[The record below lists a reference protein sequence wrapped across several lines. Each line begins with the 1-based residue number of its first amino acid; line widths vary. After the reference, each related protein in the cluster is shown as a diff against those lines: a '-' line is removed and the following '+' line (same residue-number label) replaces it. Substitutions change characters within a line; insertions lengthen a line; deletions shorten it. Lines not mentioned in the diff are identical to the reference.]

1 MMNKKENITIA
12 TISAVPFESAAL
24 LKEFHADGREKIG
37 HLEAC
42 TAYVNGIRVV
52 HADSGV
58 GKVNAAMAAALLIR
72 AAEPALVICF
82 GLGGVYPGVPL
93 LQPGDVA
100 IADEEVFPDEG
111 VMTGQGFRPLESLG
125 LRLAPTGRGRK
136 PNVFPLSGRFLGS
149 AGAALRDAGIPF
161 LKGRFLTV
169 STVTG
174 TDGQAMR
181 LRRRYRAVCENM
193 EGGAVAQA
201 CATAGVAMVE
211 MRGIS
216 NRVERRNRRSWK
228 TELAAANVQKAVG
241 EFLIRLAAGG
251 YKGTGSRAL

>member
-1 MMNKKENITIA
+1 MMNKKDNNTIV
-12 TISAVPFESAAL
+12 TISAVPYESAAL
-24 LKEFHADGREKIG
+24 LKELHASGRERIG
-37 HLEAC
+37 HLEVC
-42 TAYVNGIRVV
+42 TAYVNGMRVV

-72 AAEPALVICF
+72 AAEPDLVICF
-82 GLGGVYPGVPL
+82 GLGGVYPGVS

-111 VMTGQGFRPLESLG
+111 VMTGQGFRPVESLG

-161 LKGRFLTV
+161 LTGRFLTV

-174 TDGQAMR
+174 TDEQAVR
-181 LRRRYRAVCENM
+181 LRRRYRAICENM

-201 CATAGVAMVE
+201 CAAAGVAVVE

-216 NRVERRNRRSWK
+216 NRVERRNRRNWK
-228 TELAAANVQKAVG
+228 TELAAANVQKAVS
-241 EFLIRLAAGG
+241 EFLRRLAAG
-251 YKGTGSRAL
+251 